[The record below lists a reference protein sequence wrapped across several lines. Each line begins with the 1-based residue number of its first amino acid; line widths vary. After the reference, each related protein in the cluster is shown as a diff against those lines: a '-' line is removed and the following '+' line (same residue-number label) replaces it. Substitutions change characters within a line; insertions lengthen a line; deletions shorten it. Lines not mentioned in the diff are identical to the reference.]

1 MKTTNNAIDFNQSLV
16 ELNKAYKDG
25 YITKS
30 EYDEQNEILF
40 LMLN

>member
-1 MKTTNNAIDFNQSLV
+1 MKINKDVTSSNQSLV

>member
-1 MKTTNNAIDFNQSLV
+1 MKTNDNTIDFNTTLV

-30 EYDEQNEILF
+30 EYEEQNEILF